1 MNRDKIGTQTC
12 YVHQHTLLVKV
23 QSVTSALAWLYRG
36 RRACRFSSRQYI
48 SLPWYVHIRRGR
60 VSTLYA
66 WCSYGESS
74 STHLSFAYVVL
85 SASCYTNRQHIS
97 HISLL
102 SASSLCASVAT
113 R

>member
-1 MNRDKIGTQTC
+1 MPFHQQTVYKLTG
-12 YVHQHTLLVKV
+12 YVYIYAEVEVEQHCTCV
-23 QSVTSALAWLYRG
+23 Q
-36 RRACRFSSRQYI
+36 
-48 SLPWYVHIRRGR
+48 
-60 VSTLYA
+60 
-66 WCSYGESS
+66 CSEGESS

-102 SASSLCASVAT
+102 SHNISQFTLRLVAT